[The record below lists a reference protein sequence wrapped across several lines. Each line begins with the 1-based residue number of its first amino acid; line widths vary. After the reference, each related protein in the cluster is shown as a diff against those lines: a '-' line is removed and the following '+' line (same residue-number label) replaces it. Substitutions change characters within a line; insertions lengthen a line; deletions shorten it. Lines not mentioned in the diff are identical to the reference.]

1 VLNIVVP
8 QQGPDPRLTSAILL
22 LPQAVI
28 VILIVLAL
36 RRRRH
41 LSVADATKALLT

>member
-1 VLNIVVP
+1 MAVI
-8 QQGPDPRLTSAILL
+8 IL

-36 RRRRH
+36 RRKTDSLGH
-41 LSVADATKALLT
+41 APAALG